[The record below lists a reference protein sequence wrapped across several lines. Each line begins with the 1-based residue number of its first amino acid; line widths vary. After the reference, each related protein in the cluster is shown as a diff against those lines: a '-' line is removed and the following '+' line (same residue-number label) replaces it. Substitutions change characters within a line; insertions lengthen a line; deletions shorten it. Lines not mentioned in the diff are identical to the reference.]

1 MDESNLKDEA
11 ELIRQLRELRKGQG
25 GTGHGRIY
33 AEVRDDRVQFIE
45 ATRKTKVDSR

>member
-11 ELIRQLRELRKGQG
+11 ELIRQLRELRKDQG

-33 AEVRDDRVQFIE
+33 AEVRDDRVQIIE
-45 ATRKTKVDSR
+45 ATRKTRVDKE